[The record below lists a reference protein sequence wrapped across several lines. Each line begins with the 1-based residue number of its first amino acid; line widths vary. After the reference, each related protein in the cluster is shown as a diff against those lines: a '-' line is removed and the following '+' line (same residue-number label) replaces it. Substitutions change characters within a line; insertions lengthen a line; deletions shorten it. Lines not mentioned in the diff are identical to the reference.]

1 VPCEAA
7 ARQRGKDAGWFWR
20 RQNPQEIL
28 LIKHRKKR
36 NNASQQPRPQREQ
49 LQKQPASPRSA
60 GVGFI
65 PDTGLTKAGNSK
77 ALPSP
82 DRCAQHVH
90 AKDFLRILAG
100 LLRHRKAAECSG
112 FRGQVKIAE
121 PTAIEPS
128 KSAGSPR
135 KQELKTANS
144 PDTTVAIPSEIRD
157 LLRQVFREA
166 WLLPDF

>member
-1 VPCEAA
+1 
-7 ARQRGKDAGWFWR
+7 
-20 RQNPQEIL
+20 
-28 LIKHRKKR
+28 
-36 NNASQQPRPQREQ
+36 
-49 LQKQPASPRSA
+49 
-60 GVGFI
+60 
-65 PDTGLTKAGNSK
+65 
-77 ALPSP
+77 
-82 DRCAQHVH
+82 
-90 AKDFLRILAG
+90 
-100 LLRHRKAAECSG
+100 LRHRKAAECSG